1 MKPNNVKRK
10 VDEIEKGNKSYRH
23 REKGSPGI
31 GAVAASGAD
40 ADEAAKIHLALEWC
54 HPEC

>member
-23 REKGSPGI
+23 REKSSPGI
-31 GAVAASGAD
+31 GAAAASGAD